1 MAKKDDPLPIPGWLI
16 GVGAIVIAA
25 VAVLNGRKPS
35 EKASKARQTTVD
47 TDELPKTSLNELPP
61 LPSISVPVEW
71 RDYVPPKIGVK
82 ALLPDMPNKNPA
94 TEAQAAA
101 VARLGLDVENLTY
114 GQANAVL
121 SARDYAETLID
132 RTARIEPATSRM
144 LLIRWLV
151 EDAKRIEYVM
161 DWSWRTRNHDVRRIP
176 RDAFRAEAEIYLAST

>member
-1 MAKKDDPLPIPGWLI
+1 MSKKSDPLPIPGWLI
-16 GVGAIVIAA
+16 GVGALAIAA
-25 VAVLNGRKPS
+25 VAALRERKPN
-35 EKASKARQTTVD
+35 EKASKARRTPVD
-47 TDELPKTSLNELPP
+47 ENEPPEIRLNALPP
-61 LPSISVPVEW
+61 LPSMSVSVEW
-71 RDYVPPKIGVK
+71 RDYVPPKMAVK
-82 ALLPDMPNKNPA
+82 AFLPDMPNKNPA

-101 VARLGLDVENLTY
+101 VTRLGLDVENLTY

-144 LLIRWLV
+144 LLIQWLV

-176 RDAFRAEAEIYLAST
+176 RDAFRAEAERFLAST